1 MTMPNPDPDLY
12 DEEEWEMLQSF
23 EKGEGRVVANDEAEL
38 KRHRELFRAAR
49 AKGNYGPVDYDLP

>member
-23 EKGEGRVVANDEAEL
+23 EKGEGRAVANDEAEL
-38 KRHRELFRAAR
+38 KRHRELFRAASR
-49 AKGNYGPVDYDLP
+49 KG